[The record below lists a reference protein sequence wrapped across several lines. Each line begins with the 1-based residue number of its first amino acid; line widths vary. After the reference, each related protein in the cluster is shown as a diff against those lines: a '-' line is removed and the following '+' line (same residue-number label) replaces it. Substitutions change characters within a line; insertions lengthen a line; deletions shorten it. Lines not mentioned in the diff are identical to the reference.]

1 MVARLGPSVHK
12 LGQEHNAQNIVVLD
26 LEKAVSLAVVK
37 TWILFF
43 LPCSS
48 IFRGIIFYWS
58 LLKHLGNFWY
68 KYAKHSQT
76 SPSFPGSVDG
86 ESLWTLP

>member
-48 IFRGIIFYWS
+48 IFRGIIFY
-58 LLKHLGNFWY
+58 
-68 KYAKHSQT
+68 
-76 SPSFPGSVDG
+76 
-86 ESLWTLP
+86 